1 MKFGESDK
9 QASQVN
15 ENEDLLAQVENIEAA
30 TQSNVLEINNASASN
45 VLKRVETML
54 GDDIDHRSEEHIEHM
69 NAQRFVPRQKMF
81 ESEISEMDGEDD
93 YSFED

>member
-1 MKFGESDK
+1 
-9 QASQVN
+9 
-15 ENEDLLAQVENIEAA
+15 
-30 TQSNVLEINNASASN
+30 
-45 VLKRVETML
+45 ML

-93 YSFED
+93 YSFGD